1 MNLWRE
7 IVMNGK
13 KLISIVGA
21 LTVMAAAL
29 VFAGCKQPAGG
40 GAGGSSG
47 GGAAPSGAA
56 IENTVWKVDFDVL
69 KDVYMYYDST
79 TKRCIGAIKVGG
91 SLYKQTGRCG
101 TYKLEAGNK
110 LNMTSELS
118 ANEVCTWKVEGNILT
133 LSEPVNGR
141 GTKTTEVTA
150 AQLKAL

>member
-1 MNLWRE
+1 
-7 IVMNGK
+7 MNGK

-40 GAGGSSG
+40 GAGGSG
-47 GGAAPSGAA
+47 GGAASGAA
-56 IENTVWKVDFDVL
+56 IENTVWKVDLNVL

-79 TKRCIGAIKVGG
+79 TKKYVGAIKVGG
-91 SLYKQTGRCG
+91 ILSKQFGQSG

-110 LNMTSELS
+110 LNMTSDLS

>member
-1 MNLWRE
+1 
-7 IVMNGK
+7 MNGK

-40 GAGGSSG
+40 GAGGSG
-47 GGAAPSGAA
+47 GGATPSGAA

>member
-1 MNLWRE
+1 
-7 IVMNGK
+7 MNGK

-47 GGAAPSGAA
+47 GGATPSGAA

>member
-1 MNLWRE
+1 
-7 IVMNGK
+7 MNGK

-47 GGAAPSGAA
+47 GAASGAA
-56 IENTVWKVDFDVL
+56 IENTVWKVDLNVL

-79 TKRCIGAIKVGG
+79 TKKYVGAIKVGG
-91 SLYKQTGRCG
+91 ILSKQFGQSG

-110 LNMTSELS
+110 LNMTSDLS

>member
-1 MNLWRE
+1 
-7 IVMNGK
+7 MNGK

-40 GAGGSSG
+40 GAGGSG
-47 GGAAPSGAA
+47 GGSATPSGAA

>member
-1 MNLWRE
+1 
-7 IVMNGK
+7 MNGK

-40 GAGGSSG
+40 GAGGSG

-56 IENTVWKVDFDVL
+56 IENTVWKVDLNVL
-69 KDVYMYYDST
+69 KDVYTYYDST
-79 TKRCIGAIKVGG
+79 TKRYISAIKVGG
-91 SLYKQTGRCG
+91 ILSKQIGQCG
-101 TYKLEAGNK
+101 TYKLDGNK
-110 LNMTSELS
+110 LKMTTELS
-118 ANEVCTWKVEGNILT
+118 TVEECTWKVEGNILT

>member
-1 MNLWRE
+1 
-7 IVMNGK
+7 MNGK

-40 GAGGSSG
+40 AGGSG

-56 IENTVWKVDFDVL
+56 IENTVWKVDLNVL
-69 KDVYMYYDST
+69 KDVYTYYDST
-79 TKRCIGAIKVGG
+79 TKRYISAIKVGG
-91 SLYKQTGRCG
+91 ILSKQIGQCG
-101 TYKLEAGNK
+101 TYKLDGNK
-110 LNMTSELS
+110 LKMTTELS
-118 ANEVCTWKVEGNILT
+118 TVEECTWKVEGNILT

>member
-40 GAGGSSG
+40 GAGGSG
-47 GGAAPSGAA
+47 GGAASGAA
-56 IENTVWKVDFDVL
+56 IENTVWKVDLNVL
-69 KDVYMYYDST
+69 KDVYTYYDST
-79 TKRCIGAIKVGG
+79 TKRYISAIKVGG
-91 SLYKQTGRCG
+91 ILSKQIGQCG
-101 TYKLEAGNK
+101 TYKLDGNK
-110 LNMTSELS
+110 LKMTTELS
-118 ANEVCTWKVEGNILT
+118 TVEECTWKVEGNILT

>member
-1 MNLWRE
+1 
-7 IVMNGK
+7 MNGK

-47 GGAAPSGAA
+47 GAASGAA
-56 IENTVWKVDFDVL
+56 IENTVWKVDLNVL

-79 TKRCIGAIKVGG
+79 TKKYIGAIKVGG
-91 SLYKQTGRCG
+91 ILSKQFGQSG

-110 LNMTSELS
+110 LNMTSDLS

>member
-1 MNLWRE
+1 
-7 IVMNGK
+7 MNGK

-40 GAGGSSG
+40 GAGGSG
-47 GGAAPSGAA
+47 GGAASGAA

-110 LNMTSELS
+110 LNMTSDLS

>member
-40 GAGGSSG
+40 GAGGSG

-56 IENTVWKVDFDVL
+56 IENTVWKVDLNVL
-69 KDVYMYYDST
+69 KDVYTYYDST
-79 TKRCIGAIKVGG
+79 TKRYISAIKVGG
-91 SLYKQTGRCG
+91 ILSKQIGQCG
-101 TYKLEAGNK
+101 TYKLDGNK
-110 LNMTSELS
+110 LKMTTELS
-118 ANEVCTWKVEGNILT
+118 TVEECTWKVEGNILT

>member
-1 MNLWRE
+1 
-7 IVMNGK
+7 MNGK

-47 GGAAPSGAA
+47 GGASGAA
-56 IENTVWKVDFDVL
+56 IENTVWKVDLNVL

-79 TKRCIGAIKVGG
+79 TKKYIGAIKVGG
-91 SLYKQTGRCG
+91 ILSKQFGQSG

-110 LNMTSELS
+110 LNMTSDLS

>member
-1 MNLWRE
+1 
-7 IVMNGK
+7 MNGK

-21 LTVMAAAL
+21 LTVMAATL

-40 GAGGSSG
+40 GAGGGG
-47 GGAAPSGAA
+47 GGAASGAA
-56 IENTVWKVDFDVL
+56 IENTVWKVDLNVL
-69 KDVYMYYDST
+69 KDVYTYYDST
-79 TKRCIGAIKVGG
+79 TKRYISAIKVGG

-110 LNMTSELS
+110 LNMTSDLS

>member
-7 IVMNGK
+7 IIMNGK

-21 LTVMAAAL
+21 LAVMAATL

-40 GAGGSSG
+40 GAGGSG
-47 GGAAPSGAA
+47 GGAASGAA

>member
-1 MNLWRE
+1 
-7 IVMNGK
+7 MNGK

-47 GGAAPSGAA
+47 GAASGAA

>member
-1 MNLWRE
+1 
-7 IVMNGK
+7 MNGK

-47 GGAAPSGAA
+47 GAGGSGGGAASGAA

-79 TKRCIGAIKVGG
+79 TKKCIGAIKVGG
-91 SLYKQTGRCG
+91 ILYKQTGRCG

>member
-1 MNLWRE
+1 
-7 IVMNGK
+7 MNGK

-40 GAGGSSG
+40 SSG

-56 IENTVWKVDFDVL
+56 IENTVWKVDLNVL
-69 KDVYMYYDST
+69 KDVYTYYDST
-79 TKRCIGAIKVGG
+79 TKRYISAIKVGG
-91 SLYKQTGRCG
+91 ILSKQIGQCG
-101 TYKLEAGNK
+101 TYKLDGNK
-110 LNMTSELS
+110 LKMTTELS
-118 ANEVCTWKVEGNILT
+118 TVEECTWKVEGNILT

>member
-1 MNLWRE
+1 
-7 IVMNGK
+7 MNGK

-47 GGAAPSGAA
+47 GSATPSGAA

>member
-1 MNLWRE
+1 
-7 IVMNGK
+7 MNGK

-69 KDVYMYYDST
+69 KDVYIYYDST

>member
-1 MNLWRE
+1 
-7 IVMNGK
+7 MNGK

-40 GAGGSSG
+40 GAT
-47 GGAAPSGAA
+47 PSGAA
-56 IENTVWKVDFDVL
+56 IENTVWKVDLNVL
-69 KDVYMYYDST
+69 KDVYTYYDST
-79 TKRCIGAIKVGG
+79 TKRYISAIKVGG
-91 SLYKQTGRCG
+91 ILSKQIGQCG
-101 TYKLEAGNK
+101 TYKLDGNK
-110 LNMTSELS
+110 LKMTTELS
-118 ANEVCTWKVEGNILT
+118 TVEECTWKVEGNILT

>member
-1 MNLWRE
+1 
-7 IVMNGK
+7 MNGK

-40 GAGGSSG
+40 GAGGSG
-47 GGAAPSGAA
+47 GGATPSGAA
-56 IENTVWKVDFDVL
+56 IENTVWKVDLNVL
-69 KDVYMYYDST
+69 KDVYTYYDST
-79 TKRCIGAIKVGG
+79 TKRYISAIKVGG
-91 SLYKQTGRCG
+91 ILSKQIGQCG
-101 TYKLEAGNK
+101 TYKLDGNK
-110 LNMTSELS
+110 LKMTTELS
-118 ANEVCTWKVEGNILT
+118 TVEECTWKVEGNILT

>member
-40 GAGGSSG
+40 SSG
-47 GGAAPSGAA
+47 GAATPSGAA
-56 IENTVWKVDFDVL
+56 IENTVWKVDLNVL
-69 KDVYMYYDST
+69 KDVYTYYDST
-79 TKRCIGAIKVGG
+79 TKRYISAIKVGG
-91 SLYKQTGRCG
+91 ILSKQIGQCG
-101 TYKLEAGNK
+101 TYKLDGNK
-110 LNMTSELS
+110 LKMTTELS
-118 ANEVCTWKVEGNILT
+118 TVEECTWKVEGNILT

>member
-1 MNLWRE
+1 
-7 IVMNGK
+7 MNGK

-21 LTVMAAAL
+21 LAVMAAAL

-40 GAGGSSG
+40 AGGSG
-47 GGAAPSGAA
+47 GGATPSGAA

>member
-1 MNLWRE
+1 
-7 IVMNGK
+7 MNGK

-40 GAGGSSG
+40 GAGGSG
-47 GGAAPSGAA
+47 GGATPSGAA
-56 IENTVWKVDFDVL
+56 IENTVWKVDLNVL

-79 TKRCIGAIKVGG
+79 TKRYISAIKVGG
-91 SLYKQTGRCG
+91 ILSKQIGQCG
-101 TYKLEAGNK
+101 TYKLDGNK
-110 LNMTSELS
+110 LKMTTELS
-118 ANEVCTWKVEGNILT
+118 TVEECTWKVEGNILT

-150 AQLKAL
+150 AQLKAAQ

>member
-1 MNLWRE
+1 
-7 IVMNGK
+7 MNGK

-21 LTVMAAAL
+21 LAVMAATL

-40 GAGGSSG
+40 GAGGSG
-47 GGAAPSGAA
+47 GGAASGAA

-150 AQLKAL
+150 AQLKDL

>member
-1 MNLWRE
+1 
-7 IVMNGK
+7 MNGK

>member
-1 MNLWRE
+1 
-7 IVMNGK
+7 MNGK

-40 GAGGSSG
+40 GAGG
-47 GGAAPSGAA
+47 GATPSGAA
-56 IENTVWKVDFDVL
+56 IENTVWKVDLNVL
-69 KDVYMYYDST
+69 KDVYTYYDST
-79 TKRCIGAIKVGG
+79 TKRYISAIKVGG
-91 SLYKQTGRCG
+91 ILSKQIGQCG
-101 TYKLEAGNK
+101 TYKLDGNK
-110 LNMTSELS
+110 LKMTTELS
-118 ANEVCTWKVEGNILT
+118 TVEECTWKVEGNILT

>member
-21 LTVMAAAL
+21 LTVMAATL

-40 GAGGSSG
+40 GAGGSG
-47 GGAAPSGAA
+47 GGATPSGAA
-56 IENTVWKVDFDVL
+56 IENTVWKVDLNVL
-69 KDVYMYYDST
+69 KDVYTYYDST
-79 TKRCIGAIKVGG
+79 TKRYISAIKVGG
-91 SLYKQTGRCG
+91 ILSKQIGQCG
-101 TYKLEAGNK
+101 TYKLDGNK
-110 LNMTSELS
+110 LKMTTELS
-118 ANEVCTWKVEGNILT
+118 TVEECTWKVEGNILT

>member
-1 MNLWRE
+1 
-7 IVMNGK
+7 MNGK

-21 LTVMAAAL
+21 LAVMAAAL

-40 GAGGSSG
+40 GAGGSG
-47 GGAAPSGAA
+47 GGATPSGAA